1 MGKIFVTAD
10 LHFNDPD
17 IILYE
22 NRPFEDEFD
31 MNSYLIK
38 LWNITVGKKD
48 TVYILGDF
56 VTTDPPSVKFE
67 TFYDDFCCLNGEKFL
82 IRGNHDC
89 LEDRCY
95 ESIMKKVYDHP
106 IIINDFIIL
115 SHKPMYLNK
124 NMPYINIFGHV
135 HRSPLYR
142 DISTN
147 GACVSVERTDYRP
160 IELNK
165 ILNRIEEEKKKE
177 NQPK

>member
-10 LHFNDPD
+10 LHFDDPD

-22 NRPFEDEFD
+22 NRPFVDEFD
-31 MNSYLIK
+31 MNNELIRR
-38 LWNITVGKKD
+38 WNYTVCEDD

-56 VTTDPPSVKFE
+56 VITDPPDSNIAFLNE
-67 TFYDDFCCLNGEKFL
+67 DFCRLNGKKIL

-89 LEDRCY
+89 LKDKCY
-95 ESIMKKVYDHP
+95 LDIMKKVYDHP

-135 HRSPLYR
+135 HGSPLYK
-142 DISTN
+142 DISIK
-147 GACVSVERTDYRP
+147 GA
-160 IELNK
+160 
-165 ILNRIEEEKKKE
+165 
-177 NQPK
+177 